1 MNTKIK
7 SGIFLLTTLLIGF
20 VIGFLTSTQ
29 VKESRIRELRSFGSA
44 EGFKF
49 MMEHMLEL
57 DDEQKDVIRPVVD
70 KYAKKNFE
78 LMKNFRGEFSVL
90 MKEFHKELT
99 PHLTPEQI
107 ERLNKFGERGR
118 EMKGRGES
126 PRGGK
131 RRYGRGPGG
140 NPDPGSDHGR
150 HPESL
155 DWFGI

>member
-29 VKESRIRELRSFGSA
+29 VKESRIRELRTFGSP
-44 EGFKF
+44 EGFKY

-57 DDEQKDVIRPVVD
+57 DDEQKDAIWPVVD
-70 KYAKKNFE
+70 EYAKKNFE

-99 PHLTPEQI
+99 PYLTPEQI

-118 EMKGRGES
+118 EMRGKGEF

-131 RRYGRGPGG
+131 RRYGRGPGD
-140 NPDPGSDHGR
+140 NPDPGSGHGR
-150 HPESL
+150 HPGSL
-155 DWFGI
+155 DW

>member
-7 SGIFLLTTLLIGF
+7 SGIILLTTLLIGF

-29 VKESRIRELRSFGSA
+29 VKESRIRELRTFGSA
-44 EGFKF
+44 EGFRF

-57 DDEQKDVIRPVVD
+57 DDEQKDEIRPVVD

-99 PHLTPEQI
+99 PYLTPEQI
-107 ERLNKFGERGR
+107 ERLNEFGKRGR
-118 EMKGRGES
+118 EMRRKEEFPRYGR
-126 PRGGK
+126 
-131 RRYGRGPGG
+131 RRSGRGPGG
-140 NPDPGSDHGR
+140 NPGPGQGHGR
-150 HPESL
+150 PPEFP
-155 DWFGI
+155 DR

>member
-29 VKESRIRELRSFGSA
+29 VKENRIRELRTFGSP
-44 EGFKF
+44 EGFKY

-57 DDEQKDVIRPVVD
+57 DEKQKDAIMPVVD

-99 PHLTPEQI
+99 PYLTPEQI
-107 ERLNKFGERGR
+107 ECLNEFGKRGR
-118 EMKGRGES
+118 EMRRKEEF
-126 PRGGK
+126 P
-131 RRYGRGPGG
+131 RYGRRRSGHGPGG
-140 NPDPGSDHGR
+140 SPGPDSSPGR
-150 HPESL
+150 HSDSL
-155 DWFGI
+155 E

>member
-7 SGIFLLTTLLIGF
+7 SGIILLTTLLIGF
-20 VIGFLTSTQ
+20 VIGYLTSTQ
-29 VKESRIRELRSFGSA
+29 VKESRIRELRTFGSA

-57 DDEQKDVIRPVVD
+57 GDEQKNAIRPVVD

-78 LMKNFRGEFSVL
+78 LMKNFRGEFSVM

-118 EMKGRGES
+118 EMRRKGEF
-126 PRGGK
+126 PRRGK
-131 RRYGRGPGG
+131 RRHGPR
-140 NPDPGSDHGR
+140 PGSEPGHGR
-150 HPESL
+150 SPESL
-155 DWFGI
+155 DW

>member
-7 SGIFLLTTLLIGF
+7 SVILLLTTLLIGF

-29 VKESRIRELRSFGSA
+29 VKESRIRELRTFGSA
-44 EGFKF
+44 EGFKY

-57 DDEQKDVIRPVVD
+57 DDKQKDAIKPVVD
-70 KYAKKNFE
+70 SYAKKNFE

-107 ERLNKFGERGR
+107 KRLNEFGERGR
-118 EMKGRGES
+118 EMRKKGEYSRRGKGR
-126 PRGGK
+126 
-131 RRYGRGPGG
+131 
-140 NPDPGSDHGR
+140 HGR
-150 HPESL
+150 RPGNDSDRKEPPESS
-155 DWFGI
+155 DR

>member
-1 MNTKIK
+1 MNAKIK

-20 VIGFLTSTQ
+20 VIGYLTSTQ

-57 DDEQKDVIRPVVD
+57 DEKQKDVIRPVVD
-70 KYAKKNFE
+70 EYAKKNFE

-99 PHLTPEQI
+99 PYLTPEQI
-107 ERLNKFGERGR
+107 ERLNEFGKRGR
-118 EMKGRGES
+118 EMRRKEEF
-126 PRGGK
+126 P
-131 RRYGRGPGG
+131 RYGRRRFDRGH
-140 NPDPGSDHGR
+140 GSGQGSGR
-150 HPESL
+150 GQERPPESL
-155 DWFGI
+155 DR

>member
-7 SGIFLLTTLLIGF
+7 SGIILLTTLLIGF

-29 VKESRIRELRSFGSA
+29 VKESRIRELRTFGSA
-44 EGFKF
+44 EGFRF

-57 DDEQKDVIRPVVD
+57 DDEQKDEIRPVVD

-99 PHLTPEQI
+99 PYLTPEQI
-107 ERLNKFGERGR
+107 ERLNEFGKRGR
-118 EMKGRGES
+118 EMRKRGES
-126 PRGGK
+126 PRHGK
-131 RRYGRGPGG
+131 GR
-140 NPDPGSDHGR
+140 HGR
-150 HPESL
+150 RPGNDSDRKRPPESR
-155 DWFGI
+155 DR

>member
-20 VIGFLTSTQ
+20 VIGYLTSTQ
-29 VKESRIRELRSFGSA
+29 VKENRIRELRTFGSA

-57 DDEQKDVIRPVVD
+57 DDKQKDAIMPVVD
-70 KYAKKNFE
+70 EYAKKNFE

-99 PHLTPEQI
+99 PYLTPEQI
-107 ERLNKFGERGR
+107 ERLNEFGKRGR
-118 EMKGRGES
+118 EIRGRGES
-126 PRGGK
+126 PRHG
-131 RRYGRGPGG
+131 RRGPHRSPGG
-140 NPDPGSDHGR
+140 DKGSGPGPGVP
-150 HPESL
+150 PESL
-155 DWFGI
+155 FR

>member
-7 SGIFLLTTLLIGF
+7 SGIILLTTLLIGF

-29 VKESRIRELRSFGSA
+29 VKENRIRELRTFGSA

-57 DDEQKDVIRPVVD
+57 DGEQKDAIRPVVD

-99 PHLTPEQI
+99 PYLTPEQI
-107 ERLNKFGERGR
+107 ERLNEFGKRGR
-118 EMKGRGES
+118 EMKKRGD
-126 PRGGK
+126 PP
-131 RRYGRGPGG
+131 RYGRRRFGRGHGGDQGSGPGHRR
-140 NPDPGSDHGR
+140 P
-150 HPESL
+150 PESL
-155 DWFGI
+155 DW